1 MIEPTQEFRIAVIG
15 VIDRSNPRLDEF
27 VKGWKRMGAD
37 VKFVRI
43 PAKRRMAVQLTA
55 AIRGFR
61 QLRWADAIYAAPLN
75 MHYGPVYWL
84 LAKLARRPLLLDY
97 IVGLS
102 DWIEDRGTYTFRR
115 KRLARWIDRFN
126 LMRCD
131 AVTDTGQ
138 HRAQY
143 ESLLGRSFPRL
154 TAVPISAR
162 SGLTVLPPPPDAA
175 PKHVLFVGS
184 FIPFHGIDVIVRAAH
199 LLRERSDIRFVLIG
213 SGQTYAQSERLAAT
227 LDLTHIELRKGYFP
241 FATLRGD
248 YERAS
253 ICLGVFGEG
262 EKRNVVVPN
271 KVLDALTLGRPVI
284 TASSAAIEAV
294 MTPGEQLVTVPP
306 GDPRALAD
314 AISDLLAD
322 PARCRRLVEAGR
334 KWAAAERNPKV
345 IAGQVLDQ
353 LRQMTI
359 RRNP

>member
-1 MIEPTQEFRIAVIG
+1 MTAMIEPIQEFRIAVIG

-27 VKGWKRMGAD
+27 VKGWKRMGAA

-61 QLRWADAIYAAPLN
+61 QLRWADAIYVAPLN

-143 ESLLGRSFPRL
+143 ESLLGGRF
-154 TAVPISAR
+154 
-162 SGLTVLPPPPDAA
+162 
-175 PKHVLFVGS
+175 
-184 FIPFHGIDVIVRAAH
+184 RA
-199 LLRERSDIRFVLIG
+199 
-213 SGQTYAQSERLAAT
+213 
-227 LDLTHIELRKGYFP
+227 
-241 FATLRGD
+241 
-248 YERAS
+248 
-253 ICLGVFGEG
+253 
-262 EKRNVVVPN
+262 
-271 KVLDALTLGRPVI
+271 
-284 TASSAAIEAV
+284 
-294 MTPGEQLVTVPP
+294 
-306 GDPRALAD
+306 
-314 AISDLLAD
+314 
-322 PARCRRLVEAGR
+322 
-334 KWAAAERNPKV
+334 
-345 IAGQVLDQ
+345 
-353 LRQMTI
+353 
-359 RRNP
+359 